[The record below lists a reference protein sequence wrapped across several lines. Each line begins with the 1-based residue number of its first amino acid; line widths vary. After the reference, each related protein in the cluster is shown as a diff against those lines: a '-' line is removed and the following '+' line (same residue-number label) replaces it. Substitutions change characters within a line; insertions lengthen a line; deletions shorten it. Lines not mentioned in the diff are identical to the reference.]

1 MSSLRRFQFIV
12 RSLVLTLTILII
24 AGCNLPGGQ
33 DVDQVATSV
42 AATLAA
48 QPTAAPATDM
58 PAVVDT
64 TQAPTTGTVSGL
76 VCYPSEP
83 PLPPM
88 TLYFQEVNTN
98 DLTTIEHTDGTG
110 TYSTELP
117 AGTYVAYAWREGYE
131 LGGSY
136 SEAVPCGLSVDCTD
150 HSLIQFPVAAGANV
164 SGIDICDWYGQPGDI
179 PTPGDLAA
187 PTAAPATA
195 TMPAPSGGI
204 SLNCDGTYQRVRI
217 TDQGASGKTISV
229 DNWDGA
235 SWVNVW
241 NLSSGDPNLRQ
252 LTDDAGY
259 YQFGD
264 CQKLVVV
271 PFRSSGP
278 QLWLELSVHV
288 WNGAGMSQVYF
299 NEGYYGEWSKIGDV
313 IRFREASKL
322 GTVNNGPLEP
332 CEYITLDYS
341 WDGSAFNQTGSNL
354 ETVPNCT
361 VTVQ

>member
-1 MSSLRRFQFIV
+1 MAGLRSSRIRTLFLISV
-12 RSLVLTLTILII
+12 VISLLT
-24 AGCNLPGGQ
+24 ACNLPNGE
-33 DVDQVATSV
+33 DIDQIATSV

-48 QPTAAPATDM
+48 QPSAAPPTEPPAAPATT
-58 PAVVDT
+58 A
-64 TQAPTTGTVSGL
+64 APTTGTVSGL

-88 TLYFQEVNTN
+88 TLYFEEVYSS
-98 DLTTIEHTDGTG
+98 DLITVEHTDGTG
-110 TYSTELP
+110 TYSIELP
-117 AGTYVAYAWREGYE
+117 AGTYVAYAWREGFE

-136 SEAVPCGLSVDCTD
+136 SEAVPCGLSVSCTD
-150 HSLIQFPVAAGANV
+150 HSLIQFQVNAGSSV
-164 SGIDICDWYGQPGDI
+164 TGIDICDWYGQPGDI
-179 PTPGDLAA
+179 PTPAGLAGPTEVLPS
-187 PTAAPATA
+187 PTATAP
-195 TMPAPSGGI
+195 PNGV

-217 TDQGASGKTISV
+217 TDQGISGKTISV
-229 DNWDGA
+229 DNWDGS

-241 NLSSGDPNLRQ
+241 NMSSGDPNLRQ
-252 LTDDAGY
+252 LTADAGY

-288 WNGAGMSQVYF
+288 WSGAGMSQVYF
-299 NEGYYGEWSKIGDV
+299 NEGYYGEWSKIGDA

-322 GTVNNGPLEP
+322 GTVDNGPLGP
-332 CEYITLDYS
+332 CEYMTLDYT
-341 WDGSAFNQTGSNL
+341 WNGTDFVQTGSNL
-354 ETVPNCT
+354 ESVPNCT

>member
-1 MSSLRRFQFIV
+1 MGSRISITLLTFV
-12 RSLVLTLTILII
+12 LLVLL
-24 AGCNLPGGQ
+24 AACNMPARE
-33 DVDQVATSV
+33 DSDQVATSV

-48 QPTAAPATDM
+48 QPTVAPVTVTLSEA
-58 PAVVDT
+58 DT
-64 TQAPTTGTVSGL
+64 ASPPTTGMVSGL
-76 VCYPSEP
+76 ICYPSEP

-88 TLYFQEVNTN
+88 TIYFQDVNT
-98 DLTTIEHTDGTG
+98 DGLITIEHTDGTG

-117 AGTYVAYAWREGYE
+117 PGTYVAYAWREGFQ

-136 SEAVPCGLSVDCTD
+136 SETVPCGLSVDCTD
-150 HSLIQFPVAAGANV
+150 HSLIQFAVSAGANLT
-164 SGIDICDWYGQPGDI
+164 GIDICDWYGQPGDI
-179 PTPGDLAA
+179 PTPPAMISPTEAPPAA
-187 PTAAPATA
+187 TPTAP
-195 TMPAPSGGI
+195 PGGV

-229 DNWDGA
+229 DNWDGSGWA
-235 SWVNVW
+235 NVW

-299 NEGYYGEWSKIGDV
+299 NEGYYGEWSKIGDA

-322 GTVNNGPLEP
+322 GTVNNGPLGP
-332 CEYITLDYS
+332 CEYMTLDYT
-341 WDGSAFNQTGSNL
+341 WNGTDFVQTGSSI